1 MKNKF
6 IGILLALLWCAN
18 AVGIGVGLGALT
30 FGLPACKTLPTTL
43 SAQNTDQII
52 LRAEQTAQTARLTFD
67 TFVRLERDNE
77 AALKQLNPAI
87 HTYANY
93 IRLHGLDWITSLRQA
108 TVTFKASRT
117 PENQASLNTILATIT
132 NAVSQSNKYIAQTR
146 AAHI

>member
-1 MKNKF
+1 MKKLQ
-6 IGILLALLWCAN
+6 IILVALC
-18 AVGIGVGLGALT
+18 
-30 FGLPACKTLPTTL
+30 LPLLPVAPVVFTGCQQPGTI

-67 TFVRLERDNE
+67 TFVRLERNNE
-77 AALKQLNPAI
+77 GMLKTLNPAI

-93 IRLHGLDWITSLRQA
+93 IRTHGLDWVTSLREA
-108 TVTFKASRT
+108 TKAFKANRT

-132 NAVSQSNKYIAQTR
+132 NAVSQSNKYIAQAR